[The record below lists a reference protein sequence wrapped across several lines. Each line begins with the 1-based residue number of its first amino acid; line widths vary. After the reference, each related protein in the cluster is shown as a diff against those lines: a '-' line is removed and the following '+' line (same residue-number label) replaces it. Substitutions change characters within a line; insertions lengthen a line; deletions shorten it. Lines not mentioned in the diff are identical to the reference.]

1 MGQLFP
7 GEGEVESLKR
17 ELARLIVEEYIETV
31 KDIRFLKKSE
41 MRVFGKQYSGE
52 DVYIKIRVEYWINT
66 EDTFSKGLFFGY
78 IDIQCRDNITIAE
91 RLPIYNS
98 S

>member
-7 GEGEVESLKR
+7 GEDEVESLKR

-31 KDIRFLKKSE
+31 KDIRFPKKSE

-52 DVYIKIRVEYWINT
+52 DVYIKI
-66 EDTFSKGLFFGY
+66 K
-78 IDIQCRDNITIAE
+78 
-91 RLPIYNS
+91 
-98 S
+98 